1 MRRKLSSAG
10 DGTPLSLRDTSPT
23 GEITSRGSQNKE
35 DIMRVITGSARG
47 RALETLK
54 GDDIVRPTTDK
65 VKEAVFS
72 SIQFELEGRD
82 FIDVFAGS
90 GQMGIEA
97 LSRGAKSAVFL
108 DSSRKAAQVIER
120 NLKVTNL
127 QQFGTVIIADS
138 ISYLKN
144 TDREFDIA
152 FLDPPYNKGILQEIM
167 PIIAQRMKKTG
178 VIICESALNDKILQK
193 YYKFTLDRERTY
205 GKIRV
210 STFRHEDFI

>member
-1 MRRKLSSAG
+1 
-10 DGTPLSLRDTSPT
+10 
-23 GEITSRGSQNKE
+23 
-35 DIMRVITGSARG
+35 MRVITGSARG

-97 LSRGAKSAVFL
+97 LSRGAGSAVFI
-108 DSSRKAAQVIER
+108 DSSKKAAAVIER

-127 QQFGTVIIADS
+127 QQFADVIVADS

-144 TDREFDIA
+144 TDRKFDIA

-210 STFRHEDFI
+210 STYRHEDFVEE

>member
-1 MRRKLSSAG
+1 
-10 DGTPLSLRDTSPT
+10 
-23 GEITSRGSQNKE
+23 
-35 DIMRVITGSARG
+35 MRVITGSARG

-72 SIQFELEGRD
+72 SIQFEIEGRD
-82 FIDVFAGS
+82 FVDVFAGS

-97 LSRGAKSAVFL
+97 LSRGAKSALFL
-108 DSSRKAAQVIER
+108 DSSKKAASVIER
-120 NLKVTNL
+120 NLKATGLSDLATVVVT
-127 QQFGTVIIADS
+127 DS
-138 ISYLKN
+138 LRYLRGC
-144 TDREFDIA
+144 DRLFDVA
-152 FLDPPYNKGILQEIM
+152 FLDPPYNTGLLQEAI
-167 PIIAQRMKKTG
+167 PIIAQRMKRTG

-210 STFRHEDFI
+210 STYRHEDYI

>member
-1 MRRKLSSAG
+1 
-10 DGTPLSLRDTSPT
+10 
-23 GEITSRGSQNKE
+23 
-35 DIMRVITGSARG
+35 MRVITGSARG

-72 SIQFELEGRD
+72 SIQFEIEGRD

-97 LSRGAKSAVFL
+97 LSRGAQSAVFI
-108 DSSRKAAQVIER
+108 DASKKAKAVIER

-127 QQFGTVIIADS
+127 QHLATVVCADS
-138 ISYLKN
+138 IAYLKN
-144 TDREFDIA
+144 TSREFDVA
-152 FLDPPYNKGILQEIM
+152 FLDPPYNKGILQEIL

-210 STFRHEDFI
+210 STYRHEDFVQADM